1 MMVATANKNL
11 SHTGTP
17 QKINPK
23 HMRAPKIIMEHSKLT
38 SPSGATSDASLRI
51 ACEFCQKDNLDHIQK
66 EQGPHVQNTRLG
78 LMINNILYDNHINY
92 GYLYNDTSDDY
103 GTLTTTTCHTICT
116 TRTSPW
122 DSAEV
127 PRTARQEI
135 RRLFLQSLAGTEQ
148 KKTYLRYGISKRFAN
163 I

>member
-1 MMVATANKNL
+1 MMVATAIKNL

-66 EQGPHVQNTRLG
+66 DQGPHVQNTRLG

-92 GYLYNDTSDDY
+92 GYLMITSDD
-103 GTLTTTTCHTICT
+103 
-116 TRTSPW
+116 
-122 DSAEV
+122 
-127 PRTARQEI
+127 
-135 RRLFLQSLAGTEQ
+135 
-148 KKTYLRYGISKRFAN
+148 
-163 I
+163 